1 MPRSALRRNNM
12 SSDMTLLQ
20 ESHMIPSDIHSE
32 RLARKAQLARES
44 RKRKKNL
51 VGNLQQENDN
61 LRKQTK
67 QLQDQLKSS
76 NELLARVMQIISPA
90 QQQHVKSMI
99 INRDRVEHWTNVL
112 QECFE
117 YKRKIGDLEAFLKR
131 LKHDHQE
138 LTHHSHSMID
148 PRTPTLLP
156 LPPHGSHRVPPQD
169 SPLQPLPPLN
179 LDQQHQDQDQIQAQ
193 VQDLDLNV
201 NVNLHEEEDSLYR
214 CLEPLPF
221 HYDGYDVSHP
231 PPMSV

>member
-1 MPRSALRRNNM
+1 M

-61 LRKQTK
+61 LQKQTK
-67 QLQDQLKSS
+67 QLQEQLKSS

-99 INRDRVEHWTNVL
+99 INCDRVEHWTSVL

-131 LKHDHQE
+131 LKHNHQE

-156 LPPHGSHRVPPQD
+156 LPPHGS
-169 SPLQPLPPLN
+169 PLQPLPPLN
-179 LDQQHQDQDQIQAQ
+179 LDQQHQDQDQ
-193 VQDLDLNV
+193 DLDLNV
-201 NVNLHEEEDSLYR
+201 NLHEEEEDSLYR
-214 CLEPLPF
+214 CLEPVPF